1 MKSSTVIFLLIA
13 FTCFPFVLPA
23 QNSIAPSLNELID
36 KALLKDHTL
45 ANKKL
50 DIESSNLELK
60 QLREVYLPT
69 ADISGKYAYL
79 ANSAEFGV
87 PASSFLLNGTAI
99 NLPDITAGFNSRANL
114 FKTDLSVSALLFTG
128 GKVPALKQALKEK
141 TKAQTALLEA
151 DRQQIITDVSKAY
164 DQLALLKQVKIVLDE
179 SQDRLDLN
187 VKTADKALGY
197 GLITK
202 YEHQKIEVAKAQLSS
217 RKLEYEGK
225 KNLILHQLEMYTG
238 IEIERLAAIDNE
250 LLSFNLVDA
259 GQSVQN
265 RPEIKAL
272 NFSISA
278 YEYKVKAAQTWWI
291 PKIQAA
297 TSLGYLNVFNT
308 KLTGKEALPIVGTSN
323 LRADKFEI
331 APNFSIGVGFKW
343 DIFNGFKGER
353 DVQHARI
360 DVRKAENEKLEAVEK
375 LNLLLLKTQTD
386 FNNAIAEV
394 QVKEKEKQIAG
405 NALEQA
411 GKEFKLGLIK
421 AADLIGAETDY
432 QNAALQKLQAVFN
445 QRQAALELLKATGF
459 LTEDSIR

>member
-1 MKSSTVIFLLIA
+1 MKSSAVLFLLIA
-13 FTCFPFVLPA
+13 FTFSPFVLSA
-23 QNSIAPSLNELID
+23 QNRAAPSLEELID
-36 KALLKDHTL
+36 KALLKDHVL

-60 QLREVYLPT
+60 QLKEVYLPT
-69 ADISGKYAYL
+69 ADISGKYAFL
-79 ANSAEFGV
+79 ANSAELGI
-87 PASSFLLNGTAI
+87 PASSFSLNGAAI
-99 NLPDITAGFNSRANL
+99 NLPDINAGFSSQANL
-114 FKTDLSVSALLFTG
+114 FKTDLTVSALLYTG
-128 GKVPALKQALKEK
+128 GKVPALKKALKEK
-141 TKAQTALLEA
+141 TKAQTALLET

-179 SQDRLDLN
+179 SQDRLDIN
-187 VKTADKALGY
+187 AKTADKALGY

-217 RKLEYEGK
+217 RRLEYEGK
-225 KNLILHQLEMYTG
+225 KNLILHQLEMFTG
-238 IEIERLAAIDNE
+238 VEIERLAAIDNE
-250 LLSFNLVDA
+250 LLSFNLLDA

-265 RPEIKAL
+265 RPEMKAL
-272 NFSISA
+272 NFSIAA

-297 TSLGYLNVFNT
+297 SSLGYLNIFNT
-308 KLTGKEALPIVGTSN
+308 KLTGKEALPIVGVLN

-331 APNFSIGVGFKW
+331 VPNFNIGVGFKW
-343 DIFNGFKGER
+343 DIFTGFKGER

-360 DVRKAENEKLEAVEK
+360 DVRKAENEKVDAEEK
-375 LNLLLLKTQTD
+375 LNLLLLKTKTD
-386 FNNAIAEV
+386 FSNAVAEI

-445 QRQAALELLKATGF
+445 QRQAALELLKATGS
-459 LTEDSIR
+459 LTKASIH